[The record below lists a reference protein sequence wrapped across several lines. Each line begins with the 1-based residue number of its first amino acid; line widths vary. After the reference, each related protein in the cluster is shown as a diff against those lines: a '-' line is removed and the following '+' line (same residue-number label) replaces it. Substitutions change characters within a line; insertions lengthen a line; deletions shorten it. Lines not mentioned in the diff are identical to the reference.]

1 MIEWIRGIGLLFI
14 SLVHVGCAGN
24 GTGLDEFG
32 QPLTPEGLPPL
43 EATLSSIQANILTA
57 ICTQCHTGVT
67 PPLGLAL
74 NAGVSRQNLVGV
86 PSVGVPEVQRN
97 KPGNPDES
105 YMVWKLEGRS
115 GITGDRMPLGL
126 EPLRP
131 EEIAAIRE
139 WIQDGALDN

>member
-14 SLVHVGCAGN
+14 SLVHAGCAGN

-32 QPLTPEGLPPL
+32 HPLMPGGLPPL
-43 EATLSSIQANILTA
+43 EATPSSIQANILTA

-74 NAGVSRQNLVGV
+74 NVGVSRQNLVGV
-86 PSVGVPEVQRN
+86 PSVGVPEVQRV
-97 KPGNPDES
+97 KPGDPDES
-105 YMVWKLEGRS
+105 YMVWKVEGRS

-126 EPLRP
+126 EPLRA
-131 EEIAAIRE
+131 EEIAAIRG
-139 WIQDGALDN
+139 WIQAGALDN